1 MHQKQPPAKIA
12 FARFSAAEASGALN
26 RLNKARPSKSRP
38 AFSTICP
45 IIFICPPLWL
55 FFSFYQKMMNSQ
67 KKKKDTGQQHKL
79 SALLPMIDTTSYKA
93 ITVVIAAFCDFNKK

>member
-45 IIFICPPLWL
+45 IIFICHL
-55 FFSFYQKMMNSQ
+55 FAYFFHFT
-67 KKKKDTGQQHKL
+67 KK
-79 SALLPMIDTTSYKA
+79 
-93 ITVVIAAFCDFNKK
+93 